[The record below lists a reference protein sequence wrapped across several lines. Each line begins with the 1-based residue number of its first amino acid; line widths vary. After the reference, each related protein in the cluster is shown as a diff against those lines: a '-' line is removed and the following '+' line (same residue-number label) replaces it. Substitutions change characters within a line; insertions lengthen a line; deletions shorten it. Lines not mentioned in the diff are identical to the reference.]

1 MCDNILAYLP
11 NAYAIF
17 TTREL
22 SVDPLKCIDLD
33 EHWDKSAFW
42 TIAAIVVATVAGVVL
57 TIFSGGIAGAVMAG
71 ALLGFSMSSAT
82 SLIAQVSQ
90 KGWDGVDYDE
100 VWIEGAIGAGIGA
113 LSGFFSYGMAEVAS
127 MYGKQ
132 MGIAFSQTSH
142 IGTGII
148 FGKVFGMSTL
158 MTIGSGMGRVIGT
171 LSGAIFGDYFGSE
184 LLGRG
189 YSLFEKINELIINN
203 IFSLIKDFIKWAL

>member
-1 MCDNILAYLP
+1 
-11 NAYAIF
+11 
-17 TTREL
+17 
-22 SVDPLKCIDLD
+22 
-33 EHWDKSAFW
+33 
-42 TIAAIVVATVAGVVL
+42 
-57 TIFSGGIAGAVMAG
+57 
-71 ALLGFSMSSAT
+71 
-82 SLIAQVSQ
+82 
-90 KGWDGVDYDE
+90 
-100 VWIEGAIGAGIGA
+100 
-113 LSGFFSYGMAEVAS
+113 
-127 MYGKQ
+127 